1 MVFFPDTC
9 AAPTDRKRL
18 TRKKRGTCLSRT
30 AEETWLP
37 APTET
42 AQIKDTQKIKRDPII
57 SFILITDPRSLFFP
71 GALLAVSC
79 SVWPL
84 IAPQTPVDAWTR
96 GAFGVVALC
105 SLLENVREQLVEQFG
120 SIQDAGNAQSV
131 ASRLRNGWAKVAMYG
146 VYMFYNVLY
155 DFV

>member
-57 SFILITDPRSLFFP
+57 SFILITGPSILILPRRTPCCQLLRLAIDRSANTGGRVDTWCVRRR
-71 GALLAVSC
+71 GAL
-79 SVWPL
+79 
-84 IAPQTPVDAWTR
+84 
-96 GAFGVVALC
+96 
-105 SLLENVREQLVEQFG
+105 QFVG
-120 SIQDAGNAQSV
+120 E
-131 ASRLRNGWAKVAMYG
+131 RP
-146 VYMFYNVLY
+146 
-155 DFV
+155 